1 MVSLH
6 HDGSSAKI
14 SYKIVI
20 LWSVLLKTVGY
31 FVRPDTTFLTYL
43 NLLSTKYSIMGNWTY
58 LVRILPKSWF
68 QNLYFDVHVFCIPK
82 LQKVLKLQHF
92 VHYKH

>member
-1 MVSLH
+1 MVLLH
-6 HDGSSAKI
+6 RDSSSGKI

-31 FVRPDTTFLTYL
+31 FVTPDMTFLTYL
-43 NLLSTKYSIMGNWTY
+43 NILSTKYSIMGNLTY

-68 QNLYFDVHVFCIPK
+68 QNLYFDVFCIPI
-82 LQKVLKLQHF
+82 LQKLLKLQYF